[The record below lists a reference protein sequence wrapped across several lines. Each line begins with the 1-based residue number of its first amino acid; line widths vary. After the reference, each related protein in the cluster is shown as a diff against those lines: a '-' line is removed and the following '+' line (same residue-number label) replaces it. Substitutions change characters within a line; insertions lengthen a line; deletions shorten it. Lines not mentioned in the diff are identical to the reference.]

1 MWIIAPST
9 PSASAPETEDSITAS
24 DWRFQRLEACVWSRG
39 KDTRSRDWFRRWKRA
54 VWLQRLYGAMSKPSE
69 ADHGVALWTASLAA
83 SRVRPIAWPGR
94 SLAPMTPEISGL
106 TPAASLSSPAPG
118 SSSSRTS
125 GACYRPAQIRSL
137 GQNVSGETYAD
148 WVARLRLDS
157 SRRRRSA
164 SLRNES
170 ACSFSAFTTD
180 VSLSRPNWPT
190 PATRYYKGANS
201 ADHMEVSTGS
211 LHLDQLPNFVA
222 HVWSTPTVS
231 AGGYTRDKGRKGSE
245 RLTLEG
251 EAETWST
258 PAVADVQGGRRS
270 RSKARSNELL
280 LNGQADF
287 LSSRLGPTMS
297 TAGEMSPSP
306 LLMLYRRYRATTCSV
321 LRSERR
327 ALLLMAIRRRGRGWT
342 RRPGAVRTRPSFRR
356 QLNPT
361 FVFWLMG
368 WKTGSTPCGLLEMGS
383 SLWWQVWR
391 ERLLQSERQPA
402 PPQQLTL
409 F

>member
-1 MWIIAPST
+1 M
-9 PSASAPETEDSITAS
+9 ERRDNG
-24 DWRFQRLEACVWSRG
+24 EANS
-39 KDTRSRDWFRRWKRA
+39 
-54 VWLQRLYGAMSKPSE
+54 
-69 ADHGVALWTASLAA
+69 SL
-83 SRVRPIAWPGR
+83 P
-94 SLAPMTPEISGL
+94 
-106 TPAASLSSPAPG
+106 
-118 SSSSRTS
+118 
-125 GACYRPAQIRSL
+125 
-137 GQNVSGETYAD
+137 
-148 WVARLRLDS
+148 
-157 SRRRRSA
+157 
-164 SLRNES
+164 
-170 ACSFSAFTTD
+170 TD
-180 VSLSRPNWPT
+180 VQRWPT
-190 PATRYYKGANS
+190 PATRDYKGANS
-201 ADHMEVSTGS
+201 AEHMDVSSGS

-222 HVWSTPTVS
+222 HIWSTPKVS
-231 AGGYTRDKGRKGSE
+231 AGGYTRDKGKKGQE
-245 RLTLEG
+245 RLTLDG
-251 EAETWST
+251 EAEAWST

-270 RSKARSNELL
+270 RSKERSNELL

-297 TAGEMSPSP
+297 TPGEMSPSS

-342 RRPGAVRTRPSFRR
+342 RKQGRAHIRASFRR

-383 SLWWQVWR
+383 SPWRQVWR
-391 ERLLQSERQPA
+391 QRLLQSERLPA